1 MEEGGGG
8 AGVSPV
14 AVKVALAGVL
24 ALLLLAVGAAGG
36 AWLSAG
42 HYRPLLDTANSER
55 DTAKAGRDNLEALAG
70 EQGRKLGELV
80 LAGEARERAAVL
92 AQAQAKEEAQPDYA
106 AANQLLQERT
116 GGDPASAAASIIDQ
130 ELGL

>member
-1 MEEGGGG
+1 M
-8 AGVSPV
+8 SP
-14 AVKVALAGVL
+14 AALKWTVAGVL

-42 HYRPLLDTANSER
+42 HYRPLLDTASSELA
-55 DTAKAGRDNLEALAG
+55 TAKAGRDNLEALAG

-92 AQAQAKEEAQPDYA
+92 AQAQAKKEAQPDYT
-106 AANQLLQERT
+106 AANQLLRERT
-116 GGDPASAAASIIDQ
+116 GGDPATTAALIINQ